1 MFGTFW
7 RKLVRKDAP
16 QTSQESAKTID
27 SSSLERLVYE
37 TIGLFPDG
45 CIQDEVLKTLPWL
58 PYSSVTARFKA
69 LLDKGLVV
77 DTGLT
82 RAGRSGRQQRVLKL
96 KKETPNA

>member
-1 MFGTFW
+1 MFGTYW

-16 QTSQESAKTID
+16 PTSQESAKTID

-45 CIQDEVLKTLPWL
+45 CIQDEVLKTLAWL
-58 PYSSVTARFKA
+58 PYSSVTARFSA
-69 LLDKGLVV
+69 LIDKGLVV

-82 RAGRSGRQQRVLKL
+82 RPGRSGRQQRVLKL
-96 KKETPNA
+96 KKANDA